1 MRIAYIASG
10 IINEQARVNYFARK
24 GHEVHLICREAMD
37 GYDESVYIHLL
48 TRFPV
53 HGWTTSRHLSFPF
66 WILQTRKLV
75 REIKPD
81 IIDSY
86 YTTVYGFIAACSG
99 FCSLVVTA
107 LGSDILIDAKQNLLL
122 RMFTRYALKKADI
135 VICNSETVR
144 KGIIQLKIAAEKIRL
159 IYNGID
165 TEQFCSKA
173 KDEKTSDRLDNIRTP
188 LIISIRY
195 LRPLYNVEMLIRAI
209 PLILRQFPQVKFL
222 IGGDGDLRENLE
234 CLANTLGISN
244 TVTFIGYIP
253 HERIV
258 EYLVLSDIYISTSCS
273 DGTSFSLQEAMS
285 CALAPIVTDLPANR
299 EWVTDGKNG
308 FLIAINDI
316 QALADRIVYLLRND
330 EVRREFGRLSRNI
343 VKARAEFKKEMKRL
357 EVIYEELVR
366 RNR

>member
-24 GHEVHLICREAMD
+24 GHEVHLICREAMA

-48 TRFPV
+48 VTFPV
-53 HGWTTSRHLSFPF
+53 QGWIISRHLSFPF
-66 WILQTRKLV
+66 WILQTRQLIK
-75 REIKPD
+75 EIKPD

-86 YTTVYGFIAACSG
+86 YTTIYGFLAACSR
-99 FCSLVVTA
+99 FYPLVVTA

-122 RMFTRYALKKADI
+122 RILSRYALKKADI
-135 VICNSETVR
+135 IICNSETVR
-144 KGIIQLKIAAEKIRL
+144 KGILQLQIAARKIHL

-165 TEQFCSKA
+165 TEQFNSKV
-173 KDEKTSDRLDNIRTP
+173 KDEKTDGRLDITRSP
-188 LIISIRY
+188 VIISIRY

-209 PLILRQFPQVKFL
+209 PIVLRQFPQAKFL
-222 IGGDGDLRENLE
+222 IVGDGELRESLE

-253 HERIV
+253 HDRIA
-258 EYLVLSDIYISTSCS
+258 EYLVISDIYISTSCS

-299 EWVTDGKNG
+299 EWVTDGVNG
-308 FLIAINDI
+308 FLIAFDDI
-316 QALADRIVYLLRND
+316 QSLADRIVYLIRND
-330 EVRREFGRLSRNI
+330 EVRREFGRLSREI
-343 VKARAEFKKEMKRL
+343 IIERAEFKKEMEKL
-357 EVIYEELVR
+357 AAIYEELIR
-366 RNR
+366 SNR